1 MKIVSKVLLV
11 LMLITCIAVMM
22 PQTIVK
28 AGGEDEAATEGISI
42 IDGVTIKPD
51 PGKDSK
57 ASEQMSNVVNRLL
70 GFLQVAS
77 ALLAVVM
84 IAATGFRY
92 IMETPEMK
100 NELKKSMIPI
110 IVGILLVFFAA
121 SIAKF
126 FIGIFSAK

>member
-11 LMLITCIAVMM
+11 LMLITCVAVMM

-28 AGGEDEAATEGISI
+28 AGEAKAGVDVIE
-42 IDGVTIKPD
+42 GVTIDPD
-51 PGKDSK
+51 SGSDTEAKT
-57 ASEQMSNVVNRLL
+57 QMSNVVNRLL